1 MAAHVLLIGGEDH
14 HLRLP
19 FMIALRER
27 GFRVTAAASGDPAP
41 FAHAGLDYRSFAFDR
56 FWAPRSDIRAIATF
70 TKLMRE
76 TGADIA
82 HCFDTKLTLLTP
94 FAARSVPGVTIVRTI
109 NGRGSVFSSRS
120 LGALALRALYLPLQR
135 LAAASTAATV
145 FEHHGDQAFFERHW
159 LIGRS
164 ESIVIPGAGI
174 DVEGFEA
181 ARAAGPDPA
190 KLREELELTGTEVVT
205 RVTRVTRQKGIP
217 TLLEAA
223 ALVHAF
229 RPAARFLI
237 VGPRTSEGP
246 FGVSDAEFDRHRD
259 YVRVIGSRDDVPSL
273 LAMSDVFAFPSEYAE
288 GVPRALMEAALCG
301 LPIVTTD
308 LPGCREVVRDGWNG
322 LTTPLRDPPA
332 LAAGIIRLLR
342 FREAAALMGARGPD
356 VIRQAFS
363 LDKVVAGHA
372 ELYER
377 QLREPR
383 QQGLEARAATVK
395 RRKAAAHRSTRP
407 AAENSRER
415 RGIAGAVANR
425 HLLP

>member
-1 MAAHVLLIGGEDH
+1 MAGHVLLIGGEDH

-41 FAHAGLDYRSFAFDR
+41 FARAGIDYRAFAFER
-56 FWAPRSDIRAIATF
+56 FWAPRSDLKAISAL
-70 TKLMRE
+70 TKLLRE
-76 TGADIA
+76 TDANIA

-109 NGRGSVFSSRS
+109 NGRGSVFSSHS
-120 LGALALRALYLPLQR
+120 LAALALRALYLPLQR

-145 FEHHGDQAFFERHW
+145 FEHHGDQAFFERLW
-159 LIGRS
+159 LLGRG

-174 DVEGFEA
+174 DVTGFEL
-181 ARAAGPDPA
+181 ARAAGPDPT
-190 KLREELELTGTEVVT
+190 KLREELGLTGAEVVT
-205 RVTRVTRQKGIP
+205 TVTRVTRQKGIP

-223 ALVHAF
+223 ALVHAA

-259 YVRVIGSRDDVPSL
+259 YVRAIGSRDDVPSL

-288 GVPRALMEAALCG
+288 GLPRALMEAALSG

-322 LTTPLRDPPA
+322 LTTPLRDPSA
-332 LAAGIIRLLR
+332 LAASIIRLLR
-342 FREAAALMGARGPD
+342 DREAAERMGARGPD

-363 LDKVVAGHA
+363 LENVVARHA

-377 QLREPR
+377 QIREQR
-383 QQGLEARAATVK
+383 QHGFGTRVATVV
-395 RRKAAAHRSTRP
+395 RRQDASHRGTRP
-407 AAENSRER
+407 AAENS
-415 RGIAGAVANR
+415 
-425 HLLP
+425 